1 MSDSIIFLKVLFMM
15 IPVLVNYGCEH
26 EEDILITYDLIG
38 NWKVVAFEDHS
49 SSTRIIRTNDN
60 TWTNFNNGDITVS
73 FTTSGAPQGIVSGR
87 NVTNTFSGDFVVDEG
102 GGISIS
108 NMVWTK
114 INEPEWA
121 RLFHVILEA
130 GSYEV
135 RNGQLV
141 VFCSQRKYGITLER
155 N

>member
-1 MSDSIIFLKVLFMM
+1 M

-26 EEDILITYDLIG
+26 EEDILISYDLIG
-38 NWKVVAFEDHS
+38 NWKVVSFEDHT

-73 FTTSGAPQGIVSGR
+73 FTASSSTQGIISGR
-87 NVTNTFSGDFVVDEG
+87 NVTNTYSGDFVVDQA
-102 GGISIS
+102 GGIVIS

-121 RLFHVILEA
+121 RLFHAVLEA

-141 VFCSQRKYGITLER
+141 VFCSQGKFSITLER
-155 N
+155 Y